1 MIPGVP
7 FVVPGRRP
15 GLGEIHVRIARCVPS
30 RRTLHD
36 VYDVAL
42 SVSACARSGT
52 RADVAW
58 MIAPTASNQA
68 VAFTPGGGRVGQLA
82 GGAFDGLLADVA
94 SRQLSRGR
102 LVSHQVTAIE
112 APLCDL
118 PIGTPVEFLIVPAD
132 QLPSDIWPTLL
143 AHRPVG
149 ITAEVA
155 DGEVTTLDIAVPDA
169 AEGRMA
175 DMLRAGDPAV
185 EVDGGLIRTVF
196 APIPRL
202 VIAGGGPFAEALVA
216 QGRLLG
222 WQVVAETRPEMV
234 SGLATN
240 LSDLDAIVVMGHD
253 VESSSRCLMAAL
265 EGGAGYVG
273 ALGSPAMQE
282 ARGDWLAYRDVTD
295 LSRVHGPAGL
305 PLGGRT
311 PAEVAVSIVA
321 EILDERSD

>member
-1 MIPGVP
+1 M
-7 FVVPGRRP
+7 
-15 GLGEIHVRIARCVPS
+15 
-30 RRTLHD
+30 
-36 VYDVAL
+36 
-42 SVSACARSGT
+42 VSPKAT
-52 RADVAW
+52 
-58 MIAPTASNQA
+58 NQA

-94 SRQLSRGR
+94 ARRLSHGR
-102 LVSHQVTAIE
+102 LIAHEVTAIE

-118 PIGTPVEFLIVPAD
+118 AVGTPVEFLVVPVE
-132 QLPSDIWPTLL
+132 QLPSDIWAILL

-149 ITAEVA
+149 IAAQVEE
-155 DGEVTTLDIAVPDA
+155 GEVVAVDIATPDS
-169 AEGRMA
+169 AEGRLA
-175 DMLRAGDPAV
+175 DLLRVGDPGV
-185 EVDGGLIRTVF
+185 EIDASTALTVF

-202 VIAGGGPFAEALVA
+202 VIAGGGPFAEALIT

-222 WQVVAETRPEMV
+222 WQVAAETRPEMV
-234 SGLATN
+234 AGLAAS

-253 VESSSRCLMAAL
+253 VETSSRCLLAAL
-265 EGGAGYVG
+265 EGDAGYVG
-273 ALGSPAMQE
+273 ALGSAAMQQ
-282 ARGDWLAYRDVTD
+282 ARADWLAYRDVTD

>member
-1 MIPGVP
+1 M
-7 FVVPGRRP
+7 
-15 GLGEIHVRIARCVPS
+15 
-30 RRTLHD
+30 
-36 VYDVAL
+36 YDVAL

-58 MIAPTASNQA
+58 MVSPRATNQA

-94 SRQLSRGR
+94 SRRLAHGR
-102 LVSHQVTAIE
+102 LVVHEVTAIE
-112 APLCDL
+112 AALCDL
-118 PIGTPVEFLIVPAD
+118 AVGTPVEFLVVPAE
-132 QLPSDIWPTLL
+132 QLPSDIWSILL

-149 ITAEVA
+149 VA
-155 DGEVTTLDIAVPDA
+155 ARVEAGEVVAVDIATPES
-169 AEGRMA
+169 AEGRLA
-175 DMLRAGDPAV
+175 ELLRAGDPAV
-185 EVDGGLIRTVF
+185 EVDAGVILTVF

-202 VIAGGGPFAEALVA
+202 VIAGGGPFAEALIA

-222 WQVVAETRPEMV
+222 WQVAAETRPEMV
-234 SGLATN
+234 AGLAAS

-253 VESSSRCLMAAL
+253 VETSSRCLLAAL
-265 EGGAGYVG
+265 EGDAGYIG
-273 ALGSPAMQE
+273 ALGSPAMQQ
-282 ARGDWLAYRDVTD
+282 ARADWLAYRDVTD

-321 EILDERSD
+321 EILDERAD